1 MKDIYN
7 IYHSQVERQFSQ
19 KIYKLSKTNVFFSH
33 FKGTRGEQ
41 KPKYF
46 APKKAVG
53 EMIPVFLATNMVI
66 PVSKKGTEK
75 SMTD

>member
-1 MKDIYN
+1 MALIEQEEK
-7 IYHSQVERQFSQ
+7 
-19 KIYKLSKTNVFFSH
+19 KT
-33 FKGTRGEQ
+33 
-41 KPKYF
+41 KYF